1 MQNDRVAFC
10 RGGGKV
16 LSTPEMGEELGIS
29 NQESSTINVEEE
41 EPRVSNISEVQ
52 LDKVQS
58 TFEG

>member
-10 RGGGKV
+10 PGGKV

-52 LDKVQS
+52 LVKVQS
-58 TFEG
+58 TFQG

>member
-10 RGGGKV
+10 PGGNL
-16 LSTPEMGEELGIS
+16 LSQPEMGEELRIS

-41 EPRVSNISEVQ
+41 EPRVSNISEIQ

>member
-1 MQNDRVAFC
+1 M
-10 RGGGKV
+10 

-29 NQESSTINVEEE
+29 NQSSTINVEEE

-58 TFEG
+58 TFKG

>member
-1 MQNDRVAFC
+1 MTGWHSVR
-10 RGGGKV
+10 GGKV

>member
-1 MQNDRVAFC
+1 M
-10 RGGGKV
+10 

-58 TFEG
+58 TFKG